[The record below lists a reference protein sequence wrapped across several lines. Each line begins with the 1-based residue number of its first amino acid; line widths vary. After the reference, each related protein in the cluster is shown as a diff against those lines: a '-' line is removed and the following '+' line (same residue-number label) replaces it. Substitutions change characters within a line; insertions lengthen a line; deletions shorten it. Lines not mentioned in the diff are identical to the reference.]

1 MMPPGAEEPRRSSLE
16 RSALSRRR
24 LFWSLAVV
32 LASLPLANCAAAIDP
47 TKPPAIRY
55 GEDVCSACGMI
66 ISDRAYAAAYRTT
79 GGEVRLFDDLGEM
92 ILYHQRQR
100 ETVAT
105 FFVQDYE
112 TRTWL
117 RTDEAYHVV
126 SPELRTAMGT
136 GVVALASPVNA
147 QALAARLRGQV
158 LRFETLLD
166 QGLPHMGRHAH

>member
-1 MMPPGAEEPRRSSLE
+1 MMPPGVEEPRRP
-16 RSALSRRR
+16 SARPELTRRR
-24 LFWSLAVV
+24 LLWSLGVA
-32 LASLPLANCAAAIDP
+32 LAGLPLANCAAAIDP
-47 TKPPAIRY
+47 AKPPAIRY
-55 GEDVCSACGMI
+55 GEDVCSSCGMI

-92 ILYHQRQR
+92 VLYHQRQR

-117 RTDEAYHVV
+117 RTDEAYYVV

-136 GVVALASPVNA
+136 GVVALASPANA
-147 QALAARLRGQV
+147 EALAARLKGQV

-166 QGLPHMGRHAH
+166 QGLPHMSRHAH